1 MTQPLFW
8 FSLQSLNVM
17 SIISIMLIIFICILL
32 YRYFKGSVAFYIL
45 FGLLFVYGCSYLLN
59 RIGFYFLS
67 DIIKQITNYGLI
79 FIAIIFQPELRS
91 ILLSIGNNRIAKQ
104 IRKLKNKAFDSEITE
119 KNKAIINQIIGAL
132 EFLQQNKIGGTIV
145 VFEGGDISTIVNTG
159 INLNA
164 SVSSKLIESIFVKES
179 PLHDGA
185 VVIQDGLI
193 KAASCIL
200 PVSEKLDL
208 NSRVGLRHKSAVGVT
223 EVANSLAIVVSETTG
238 KVSYAREGRL
248 YLDRN
253 LDIIAQQLGTILN
266 F

>member
-1 MTQPLFW
+1 MNLNLW
-8 FSLQSLNVM
+8 FSLPTLNPM
-17 SIISIMLIIFICILL
+17 SIISVMLIVFLAILL

-45 FGLLFVYGCSYLLN
+45 FGLIFVYGVSFLLN
-59 RIGFYFLS
+59 KIGFYFLS
-67 DIIKQITNYGLI
+67 DIIKQVTNYGLI

-91 ILLSIGNNRIAKQ
+91 LLLTIGNNRIAKQ
-104 IRKLKNKAFDSEITE
+104 MRRLKNKAFDSEITE
-119 KNKAIINQIIGAL
+119 KNKAIIAQIIEAL
-132 EFLQQNKIGGTIV
+132 GILQLNHIGGTIV
-145 VFEGGDISTIVNTG
+145 VFEGGDISTILNTG
-159 INLNA
+159 IRLDA
-164 SVSSKLIESIFVKES
+164 TVSSKLIESIFVKES

-223 EVANSLAIVVSETTG
+223 EMANSLALVVSETTG
-238 KVSYAREGRL
+238 KISYAREGRL

-253 LDIIAQQLGTILN
+253 IATIAQQLGTILN